1 MVMQSAIALGLIGF
15 AIGSSTSSHSSQKQA
30 RFMAAAQ
37 LPRAQKH
44 QSFVQ
49 AAQGGSK
56 MMMRICNAYP
66 YATELD
72 VYQGNAKLMD
82 GPIPYKSCE
91 DVEQLL
97 GRGQRITAREG
108 ERVKG
113 SFKVT
118 GSKVESPAMLLLVMR
133 PGGESH
139 PNRLTFT
146 SHAFSQQNN
155 AQVAVLDVFGG
166 QGAHRPL
173 QIRDRTNGRAAS
185 SENLA
190 YNSVLNLLDGDY
202 DCLLGG
208 LGGSQQS
215 PVKLHVREN
224 ENYVVLRVGT
234 QDGKP
239 HSGRGEELLVFP
251 QLESKSAA
259 VQHSGFI
266 SAILTVMLS
275 AWVFN

>member
-1 MVMQSAIALGLIGF
+1 
-15 AIGSSTSSHSSQKQA
+15 
-30 RFMAAAQ
+30 
-37 LPRAQKH
+37 
-44 QSFVQ
+44 
-49 AAQGGSK
+49 
-56 MMMRICNAYP
+56 MMRICNAYP

-82 GPIPYKSCE
+82 GPLPYKTCQ

-97 GRGQRITAREG
+97 GRGQRITARDG
-108 ERVKG
+108 ERIKG

-166 QGAHRPL
+166 RTAHRPL
-173 QIRDRTNGRAAS
+173 QIRDRTNGRPAS

-208 LGGSQQS
+208 SQKG
-215 PVKLHVREN
+215 PVKLRVREH

-239 HSGRGEELLVFP
+239 HSGHDEELIVFP

-259 VQHSGFI
+259 VQCSGFI
-266 SAILTVMLS
+266 SSLLTMMLA